1 MSQLVLL
8 VFPPPFSPTHTAHR
22 RQGPT
27 PEGIAG
33 FIQDEYGFKE
43 GKNTPTPTP
52 GTVRARGHETRSVQT
67 LQALRPGRGQ
77 LERVRP
83 SSCGVEM
90 SQLGLLRAAE
100 ARRGGAGGTRRSQRG
115 PARGW
120 RGQGSRGAA
129 GSRGSCSGAPGEP
142 SPPRV
147 LPHHLC
153 CSGSGIFHRLGEE
166 NRQVRAEQPPARGS
180 DS

>member
-1 MSQLVLL
+1 MNSAISSTMRYNFMSQLVLL
-8 VFPPPFSPTHTAHR
+8 VFPPPFSPTHTAHG

-43 GKNTPTPTP
+43 GENTPTPTS
-52 GTVRARGHETRSVQT
+52 GSVRAQGHETRSAQT

-100 ARRGGAGGTRRSQRG
+100 ARWGRRDAWGTARSG
-115 PARGW
+115 
-120 RGQGSRGAA
+120 
-129 GSRGSCSGAPGEP
+129 
-142 SPPRV
+142 
-147 LPHHLC
+147 
-153 CSGSGIFHRLGEE
+153 
-166 NRQVRAEQPPARGS
+166 
-180 DS
+180 